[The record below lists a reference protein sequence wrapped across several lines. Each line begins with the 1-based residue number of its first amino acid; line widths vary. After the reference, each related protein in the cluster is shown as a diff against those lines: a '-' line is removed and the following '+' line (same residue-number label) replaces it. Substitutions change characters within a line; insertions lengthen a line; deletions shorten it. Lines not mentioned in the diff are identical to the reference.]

1 MCRIKLEVIFI
12 TFVAMVRQYINI
24 IMGILYAFIG
34 GFIIVR
40 NWFLMD
46 LSPLAAK
53 SLGILFIVYGIFR
66 IYRAIKAIR
75 TQDY

>member
-1 MCRIKLEVIFI
+1 MI
-12 TFVAMVRQYINI
+12 RQYINI
-24 IMGILYAFIG
+24 IMGILYGVIG
-34 GFIIVR
+34 GFVIGK

-53 SLGILFIVYGIFR
+53 ALGILFIIYGIFR

-75 TQDY
+75 TEDF

>member
-1 MCRIKLEVIFI
+1 MI
-12 TFVAMVRQYINI
+12 RQYINI
-24 IMGILYAFIG
+24 IMGILYGVIG
-34 GFIIVR
+34 GFVIGK

-53 SLGILFIVYGIFR
+53 ALGILFIVYGIFR

-75 TQDY
+75 TEDF

>member
-1 MCRIKLEVIFI
+1 
-12 TFVAMVRQYINI
+12 
-24 IMGILYAFIG
+24 MGILYAVIG
-34 GFIIVR
+34 GFVIIR

-53 SLGILFIVYGIFR
+53 ALGILFIIYGIFR

-75 TQDY
+75 EQNL

>member
-1 MCRIKLEVIFI
+1 MIRN
-12 TFVAMVRQYINI
+12 YINI
-24 IMGILYAFIG
+24 VMGILYAVIG
-34 GFIIVR
+34 GFTIAK

-53 SLGILFIVYGIFR
+53 SLGALFILYGIFR

-75 TQDY
+75 KPDF

>member
-1 MCRIKLEVIFI
+1 MI
-12 TFVAMVRQYINI
+12 RQYINI
-24 IMGILYAFIG
+24 IMGILYAIIG
-34 GFIIVR
+34 GFVIVR

-46 LSPLAAK
+46 LSPIAAK

-66 IYRAIKAIR
+66 IYRAVKAIR